1 MNEII
6 EKFVILIGA
15 IVIIGAIMAFPV
27 KWLWNWLMPTIFGL
41 TKITVWQA
49 LGINIFT
56 GILFRSTN
64 KTIEK

>member
-41 TKITVWQA
+41 IKITVWQA